1 MKKELADKIQSDPDF
16 QALIHHRTRTNWT
29 MALVI
34 IVVYFAFILMIAYHP
49 QLLGAKISSGSEISV
64 GIVAGFLIIVFA
76 FVMTGLYVRKAN
88 AIYDALTAR
97 IKETA
102 K

>member
-1 MKKELADKIQSDPDF
+1 MKKELAEQIQSDPDF
-16 QALIHHRTRTNWT
+16 QALIHHRTRMNWT
-29 MALVI
+29 MALIV
-34 IVVYFAFILMIAYHP
+34 IVVYFAFILLIAYYP
-49 QLLGAKISSGSEISV
+49 QLLAIKIAAGSEISV

-76 FVMTGLYVRKAN
+76 FLMTGLYVRKAN
-88 AIYDALTAR
+88 AMYDALTAR